1 VNRVNRDWVQEP
13 SDLVL
18 TISSH
23 PDLNQHL
30 AAVSDATT
38 KAIAAIA
45 AAGTPEHTLRRM
57 KFEQIGFHPIE
68 GHALNFIEQINQTF
82 TYLVALRATAWLL
95 NRHPDAGGFRL
106 APGANAALPL
116 DIMSVVPDLVGAE
129 TFAAVH
135 PKNNRKLAGDLQKL
149 KMFPHRFRYAFFFAP
164 GFPHG
169 RVEHL
174 EREEGIE
181 VHCVEI

>member
-1 VNRVNRDWVQEP
+1 MI
-13 SDLVL
+13 L

-23 PDLNQHL
+23 ADLDAHL
-30 AAVSDATT
+30 AAVEESTT

-45 AAGTPEHTLRRM
+45 AAGMPVQTLRRM

-68 GHALNFIEQINQTF
+68 GHPLNFIEQINQTF

-95 NRHPDAGGFRL
+95 QRHPDAGGFQL

-116 DIMSVVPDLVGAE
+116 DIMSVVPNLVGAE

-135 PKNNRKLAGDLQKL
+135 PNNNRKLAGDLQKL
-149 KMFPHRFRYAFFFAP
+149 KDFPHRFRYAFFYAP
-164 GFPHG
+164 GFSHG
-169 RVEHL
+169 RVERL
-174 EREEGIE
+174 EREAGIE
-181 VHCVEI
+181 VHCVGI